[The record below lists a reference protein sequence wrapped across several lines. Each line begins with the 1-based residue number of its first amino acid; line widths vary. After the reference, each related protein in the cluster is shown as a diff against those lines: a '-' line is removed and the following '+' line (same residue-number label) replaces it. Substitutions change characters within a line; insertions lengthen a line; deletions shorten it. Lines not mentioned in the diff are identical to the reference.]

1 MTVFETVV
9 LKSLNYYFDAFDA
22 FHLCVVAV
30 QDVSDGRADAESVQS
45 KIGMKRSLEKNR
57 NFLVLTRNVKC

>member
-1 MTVFETVV
+1 LTVAKTVV

-22 FHLCVVAV
+22 FHLCVVTV

-45 KIGMKRSLEKNR
+45 KIGMKRSLEKTET
-57 NFLVLTRNVKC
+57 FKS